1 MNSKANIK
9 LIVADMDGTLLN
21 DRKQMPTDFWEVE
34 QQLADQNIL
43 FAVASG
49 RQFYNLL
56 EVFDAVK
63 DRILFIAEN
72 GSYVLYKG
80 KQLYSHPLGRNSVNE
95 LIVIGRKIKES
106 YTIVS
111 GLNSAYIEK
120 TDDRFLDIL
129 YQHYNRVAIVDD
141 LTLVEDEVLK
151 VTICDFK
158 IAEKN
163 SYTYFKHLEK
173 DYRIAVS
180 GNSWLDINHIHCN
193 KGIAVEMVQDC
204 FEIAFDET
212 AVFGDFLNDLE
223 MMQTAKYSYAM
234 KNAHSEI
241 IKISNFSTA
250 FDNNNDGVT
259 KTIRALVL

>member
-1 MNSKANIK
+1 MSFKANIK

-21 DRKQMPTDFWEVE
+21 DLKQMPSDFWEIE
-34 QQLADQNIL
+34 QLLLQKNIL

-56 EVFDAVK
+56 DVFDAVK
-63 DRILFIAEN
+63 ERILFVAEN
-72 GSYVLYKG
+72 GSYVFYKG
-80 KQLYSHPLGRNSVNE
+80 ERLYANPLERNSVNE
-95 LIVIGRKIKES
+95 LIAIGRTIDEA

-120 TDDRFLDIL
+120 TDQRFLDIL
-129 YQHYNRVAIVDD
+129 YQHYKRVIVVDD
-141 LTLVEDEVLK
+141 LTLVDDEVLK

-163 SYTYFKHLEK
+163 SYTYFQHLEN

-180 GNSWLDINHIHCN
+180 GAAWLDINHSNCN
-193 KGIAVEMVQDC
+193 KGTAIKKIQERLG
-204 FEIAFDET
+204 ISYDET

-223 MMQTAKYSYAM
+223 MMRMAKYSYAM

-241 IKISNFSTA
+241 IKVSNFLTD

-259 KTIRALVL
+259 KTIRELVL